1 MDSNNHQKS
10 TSVSYLQAYPFIFCL
25 SFVMVLWVMAF
36 YRCYSMV
43 AISNNRTGDSCL
55 QLAFPLLFIRQLP
68 VMQNGGNF
76 TVRESYKIMQGQR

>member
-1 MDSNNHQKS
+1 
-10 TSVSYLQAYPFIFCL
+10 CL

-55 QLAFPLLFIRQLP
+55 SLAFPRLFIRRLSA
-68 VMQNGGNF
+68 MQNGGNF
-76 TVRESYKIMQGQR
+76 TVRESYKIMQNQR